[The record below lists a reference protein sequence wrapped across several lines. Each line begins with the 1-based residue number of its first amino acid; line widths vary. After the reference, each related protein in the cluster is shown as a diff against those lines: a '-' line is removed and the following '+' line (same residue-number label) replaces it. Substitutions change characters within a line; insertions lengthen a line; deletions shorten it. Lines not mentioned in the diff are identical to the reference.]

1 MEVCVNHREL
11 HICSKTMRDSFI
23 LFYVIRFRQR
33 DTTYGIRVFL
43 QDFIITGYSDK
54 ENTSGDI
61 LKAVDPLSSFRPL
74 STNITNSAMS

>member
-23 LFYVIRFRQR
+23 LFYFIRFREN
-33 DTTYGIRVFL
+33 DTAYGIWVLF
-43 QDFIITGYSDK
+43 QDFVITGYSDK

-74 STNITNSAMS
+74 STDITNSAMS